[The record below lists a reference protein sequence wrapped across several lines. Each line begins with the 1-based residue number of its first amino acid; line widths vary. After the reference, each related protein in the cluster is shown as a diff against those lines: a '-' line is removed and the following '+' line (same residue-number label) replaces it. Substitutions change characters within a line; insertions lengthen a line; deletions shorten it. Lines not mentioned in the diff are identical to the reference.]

1 MPNMFAAIAY
11 DGANLLADTI
21 RKAGTNRKA
30 IRDELAKTKDFV
42 GVTGTIAFTEQR
54 DVVKDYRHLVIK
66 NVEFII
72 YEGK

>member
-1 MPNMFAAIAY
+1 
-11 DGANLLADTI
+11 
-21 RKAGTNRKA
+21 
-30 IRDELAKTKDFV
+30 
-42 GVTGTIAFTEQR
+42 VTGTIAFTEQR